1 MVVRCG
7 LTENRVRIVAVD
19 AAQLDLFAAAT
30 EGADTEEDFTEEMP
44 AVDPAVTAF
53 VDEVAAIDIDSLSPR
68 DAMNKLYELT
78 EKAKSLG

>member
-1 MVVRCG
+1 AKEDTG
-7 LTENRVRIVAVD
+7 P
-19 AAQLDLFAAAT
+19 QLDLFAAAT